1 MNTDTWQSY
10 SATESLRN
18 GDVTT
23 SSLAAKGFRSVRPN
37 LQDKRSPTPA
47 PPPPSHS
54 SHLSSVGS
62 SPSSYSPPLP
72 GPGECSSSSLV
83 LRHRSHSSGTM
94 SSYSHYPENTSLN
107 PNTRLTVPSTSSSSQ
122 SVYSQPQGS
131 GMFSPRLTPL
141 QVTES
146 PYTPGTYPHHEPV
159 LKDKPPLPQRGRHT
173 SSLSIRITPP
183 TPQVVTVPLLCQY
196 TVPSAGPPWT
206 GTQDTG
212 MALLLSPPAGQ
223 QVVPPIPPHRKTSPE
238 PTLPAYQPPLNR
250 PFHIRLSSDPS
261 KSPSL
266 PPPVP
271 MGPRTHSL
279 PPQGSSTPE
288 PSQSGASS
296 VLSCSYSDLST
307 AVLEEELQHC
317 ALLCATD
324 RSSQTPSPT
333 LSQTSAI
340 TDDTALTATTYTTAV
355 ANNYMAVNGNGGIT
369 GSSYSHLQRPFSPMS
384 YPPPPPLS
392 PSLGLLT
399 QARSAEV
406 RSPGY
411 PRMSRPPQATPA
423 EEEYQEVLGAPRG
436 GEGEKAPH
444 HAGIGPVDESGIP
457 IAIRTTV
464 DRPKDWYK
472 SMFKQI
478 HVVHKP
484 ENENMDPYNTTHT
497 VVNTDSHHR
506 SAPDYRP
513 AKSLQTHA
521 PPQTHTYR
529 PMTKSVSDN
538 GTCNVFRNTNSLTSP
553 SPMPPTPPPILS
565 SAHVRER
572 ERERDRGTIDRGTVD
587 KNQYGP
593 PDRKVDTRKYR
604 AEPRSIFDYE
614 PGKSSILE
622 QERQN
627 TSNSNLTEVDL
638 EDEPWYKFFAE
649 LEFGRPPPKK
659 RLDYIVE
666 SSLQQASAD
675 RNTDRPSSSTSDYRK
690 RRKSEVA
697 AQQPRPASTLTTSQS
712 TSSSLSGP
720 NSTTS
725 HNPVSWPV
733 ESPRSSSYSSGL
745 NSSGRPSEPPRS
757 SSYSSGLRQPV
768 ASSFPASPSRAKGGD
783 ISSTYSA
790 RFSCPGP
797 SPGPNH
803 NTSHDSVFPCLNDE
817 AIDCVEPPE
826 GSDESPDVCLKNG
839 WQAHVQSQNAEAWSS
854 AEEKPASPK
863 LKSWS
868 CDDLLAEDRGCP
880 GGSVGSQVRSESVDF
895 LSHEQQGKD
904 HSICDSPRRERTQ
917 HHSAHDAPGFLK
929 LYKKM
934 HHINR
939 QDLIGSQSSQ
949 VICSVKARILEYES
963 ELHKDRL
970 AGWRGFS
977 KEVPQDMVHNRISEF
992 ESLIQKSKSMP
1003 NLGGEG
1009 EATPGG
1015 PSGRGSSPQR
1025 RFSIESLLDED
1036 PPARNPPEG
1045 QPHYPRINAPTTNN
1059 CVPIHIQITG
1069 DHHHVYPQ
1077 RPASQQ
1083 EVYSD
1088 SDHDAIR
1095 SNLSDF
1101 IQIEGS
1107 SFCSESDY
1115 DRCSRTSSES
1125 PYGSGHYHH
1134 HHRHHNLN
1142 HNQQKHL
1149 VSNCK
1154 GRCPASYTRFSTMLK
1169 HERAKQLTAEDPESA
1184 QSKLAF
1190 LVSPVPFR
1198 RKRGSP
1204 PHSHMQAVSTHSRP
1218 PPRYKSSMYEA
1229 LDEALRD
1236 IYEHI
1241 RAERRRGSLPDNRIL
1256 HRLLDELLPDIPERS
1271 SSLRAL
1277 CRRSPSPEPSTVP
1290 GPQSLEQE
1298 QPYPSQPD
1306 GMPSPTCYQPEYC
1319 RLSHSASYHLTDPN
1333 NNSHVCE
1340 DDYYQD
1346 QEPARGHSYT
1356 DGGRHT
1362 PQIRMPTP
1370 EVREPARAVYD
1381 FKAQTVKELTFRKGE
1396 TVYIIRQ
1403 IDNNWYEGEHRG
1415 LLGIFPIS
1423 YVEKIPVSK
1432 KQQPARPPPPAQVRE
1447 IGEAVARY
1455 NFNADTN
1462 VELSLRKGER
1472 VILLS
1477 QVDQNWYEGKIPGSN
1492 KQGIFPVSYVDVV
1505 VKKFPTAKNPAHP
1518 NQEPS
1523 SLPQSLS
1530 ADRIHPVGSA
1540 KSSSTHPRF
1549 SPPSPS
1555 LSFRTPR
1562 SSLFPSP
1569 SPSTQRAHL
1578 QAVTND
1584 WINLTLGLSPSGTP
1598 APTPPPYPNSSLL
1611 ADLEALSTLVSPSP
1625 YPAPSHCLV
1634 SPSPAPTL
1642 GTLTSTPRNL
1652 TPSFREGHFI
1662 PITSP
1667 KAPIYPCSPEPRPS
1681 PLSSL
1686 PTTSGG
1692 TSFTSSPI
1700 SPMFGSPKYGSVVD
1714 LSQIQNNT
1722 SIKPIIDSQQ
1732 EKPFNPF
1739 SDTVALSP
1747 TSPKACS
1754 PIDLVVYEPSDCPS
1768 HSDHPSQSYP
1778 LSHTDPPSQ
1787 HENIVELNQFISKER
1802 NQFME
1807 DSTKD
1812 QVVDQEQE
1820 DDLCEEL
1827 VSIIQ
1832 GGDQSKGEEF
1842 YRQASDVTEEL
1853 PKLFIE
1859 EEPAESRKMT
1869 PPYNTFT
1876 PVCRDGAEQDKGSS
1890 VRLTSPPSQ
1899 QFTIPTLS
1907 TSTTSPKPLS
1917 PLISPCT
1924 TPPLPGVLHSPP
1936 PYNKQYP
1943 RLESRSSKVKRPLF
1957 TQDALNCGGEAFQV
1971 LYNYA
1976 PRNEDELELKEGDVV
1991 DVMERCDDGWFVGT
2005 SRRSTFFGTFPGNYV
2020 KQL

>member
-1 MNTDTWQSY
+1 MNTGNESHLSDSDVWQSY

-37 LQDKRSPTPA
+37 LQDKRSPTP
-47 PPPPSHS
+47 
-54 SHLSSVGS
+54 
-62 SPSSYSPPLP
+62 
-72 GPGECSSSSLV
+72 
-83 LRHRSHSSGTM
+83 
-94 SSYSHYPENTSLN
+94 
-107 PNTRLTVPSTSSSSQ
+107 
-122 SVYSQPQGS
+122 
-131 GMFSPRLTPL
+131 
-141 QVTES
+141 
-146 PYTPGTYPHHEPV
+146 
-159 LKDKPPLPQRGRHT
+159 
-173 SSLSIRITPP
+173 
-183 TPQVVTVPLLCQY
+183 
-196 TVPSAGPPWT
+196 
-206 GTQDTG
+206 
-212 MALLLSPPAGQ
+212 
-223 QVVPPIPPHRKTSPE
+223 VPPRPPHRKTSPE

-261 KSPSL
+261 KSPSH

-271 MGPRTHSL
+271 VGPRTHSL
-279 PPQGSSTPE
+279 PTQGPSTPE

-296 VLSCSYSDLST
+296 LLSCSYSDLST

-384 YPPPPPLS
+384 YPPPPSLS

-411 PRMSRPPQATPA
+411 PRMSRPPPATPA
-423 EEEYQEVLGAPRG
+423 EEEYQEVPGAPRG
-436 GEGEKAPH
+436 GEGGKAPH
-444 HAGIGPVDESGIP
+444 HTGIGPVDESGIP

-497 VVNTDSHHR
+497 VVNTDRHHR

-538 GTCNVFRNTNSLTSP
+538 STCNVFRNTNSLTSP

-572 ERERDRGTIDRGTVD
+572 ERERDRGTID

-627 TSNSNLTEVDL
+627 TSNSNPTEVDL

-666 SSLQQASAD
+666 SSLQQASTD
-675 RNTDRPSSSTSDYRK
+675 RNTDRPSSVHSSTSDYRK
-690 RRKSEVA
+690 RRKSEVT

-757 SSYSSGLRQPV
+757 SSYSSGLRKPV
-768 ASSFPASPSRAKGGD
+768 ASSSPASPSKAKGGD
-783 ISSTYSA
+783 ISNTYSA
-790 RFSCPGP
+790 HFSCPGP

-803 NTSHDSVFPCLNDE
+803 NTSHNSVFPCLNDE
-817 AIDCVEPPE
+817 AFDCVEPPE

-839 WQAHVQSQNAEAWSS
+839 WQAHIQSQNAEAWSS
-854 AEEKPASPK
+854 AEEKPTSPK

-895 LSHEQQGKD
+895 LSREQQGKD
-904 HSICDSPRRERTQ
+904 LSVCDSPLRERTQ

-970 AGWRGFS
+970 AGWRGYS
-977 KEVPQDMVHNRISEF
+977 EEVPQDMVHNRISEF

-1003 NLGGEG
+1003 NLGGGGEG
-1009 EATPGG
+1009 EVTPGG
-1015 PSGRGSSPQR
+1015 PSGKGSSPQR
-1025 RFSIESLLDED
+1025 CFSIESLLDED
-1036 PPARNPPEG
+1036 PPARNRPEG

-1134 HHRHHNLN
+1134 QHRHHNLN

-1204 PHSHMQAVSTHSRP
+1204 PHSHRQAVSTHSRP
-1218 PPRYKSSMYEA
+1218 PPCYKSSMCEA

-1256 HRLLDELLPDIPERS
+1256 HKLLDELLPDIPERS

-1277 CRRSPSPEPSTVP
+1277 CRHSPSPGPSPVP
-1290 GPQSLEQE
+1290 GPQTLEQE

-1306 GMPSPTCYQPEYC
+1306 GMPSPTCYQPEYS

-1346 QEPARGHSYT
+1346 QDPARGHSYA

-1362 PQIRMPTP
+1362 PQIRIPTP

-1492 KQGIFPVSYVDVV
+1492 KQGIFPVTYVDVV
-1505 VKKFPTAKNPAHP
+1505 VKKSPTAKNPAHHYI
-1518 NQEPS
+1518 EPS

-1540 KSSSTHPRF
+1540 
-1549 SPPSPS
+1549 
-1555 LSFRTPR
+1555 
-1562 SSLFPSP
+1562 
-1569 SPSTQRAHL
+1569 
-1578 QAVTND
+1578 
-1584 WINLTLGLSPSGTP
+1584 
-1598 APTPPPYPNSSLL
+1598 
-1611 ADLEALSTLVSPSP
+1611 
-1625 YPAPSHCLV
+1625 
-1634 SPSPAPTL
+1634 
-1642 GTLTSTPRNL
+1642 
-1652 TPSFREGHFI
+1652 
-1662 PITSP
+1662 
-1667 KAPIYPCSPEPRPS
+1667 
-1681 PLSSL
+1681 
-1686 PTTSGG
+1686 
-1692 TSFTSSPI
+1692 
-1700 SPMFGSPKYGSVVD
+1700 
-1714 LSQIQNNT
+1714 
-1722 SIKPIIDSQQ
+1722 
-1732 EKPFNPF
+1732 
-1739 SDTVALSP
+1739 
-1747 TSPKACS
+1747 
-1754 PIDLVVYEPSDCPS
+1754 
-1768 HSDHPSQSYP
+1768 
-1778 LSHTDPPSQ
+1778 
-1787 HENIVELNQFISKER
+1787 
-1802 NQFME
+1802 
-1807 DSTKD
+1807 
-1812 QVVDQEQE
+1812 
-1820 DDLCEEL
+1820 
-1827 VSIIQ
+1827 
-1832 GGDQSKGEEF
+1832 
-1842 YRQASDVTEEL
+1842 
-1853 PKLFIE
+1853 
-1859 EEPAESRKMT
+1859 
-1869 PPYNTFT
+1869 
-1876 PVCRDGAEQDKGSS
+1876 
-1890 VRLTSPPSQ
+1890 
-1899 QFTIPTLS
+1899 
-1907 TSTTSPKPLS
+1907 
-1917 PLISPCT
+1917 
-1924 TPPLPGVLHSPP
+1924 
-1936 PYNKQYP
+1936 
-1943 RLESRSSKVKRPLF
+1943 KRPLF

-1976 PRNEDELELKEGDVV
+1976 PRNEDELELKEGDIV

-2020 KQL
+2020 KRL

>member
-1 MNTDTWQSY
+1 MNTGNESHLSDSDVWQSY

-54 SHLSSVGS
+54 SHLSPVGS
-62 SPSSYSPPLP
+62 SPSSYCPPLH

-94 SSYSHYPENTSLN
+94 SSYSHCPENTSLN

-131 GMFSPRLTPL
+131 GMVSPRLTPL

-146 PYTPGTYPHHEPV
+146 SYTPGTYPHHEPV
-159 LKDKPPLPQRGRHT
+159 LKDKPPLPQKERHT

-183 TPQVVTVPLLCQY
+183 TPLVVTVPLLCQY
-196 TVPSAGPPWT
+196 TLPSAEPPWT
-206 GTQDTG
+206 GPQDTG
-212 MALLLSPPAGQ
+212 MALLLFPPAGR
-223 QVVPPIPPHRKTSPE
+223 QVVPPRPPHRKTSPE
-238 PTLPAYQPPLNR
+238 PTLQAYQPPLDR

-261 KSPSL
+261 KSPSH

-271 MGPRTHSL
+271 VGPRTHSL
-279 PPQGSSTPE
+279 PPQGPSTPE

-384 YPPPPPLS
+384 YPPPPSLS

-411 PRMSRPPQATPA
+411 PRMSRPPPATPA
-423 EEEYQEVLGAPRG
+423 EEEYQEVPGAPRG
-436 GEGEKAPH
+436 GEGGKAPH

-497 VVNTDSHHR
+497 VVNTDRHHR

-538 GTCNVFRNTNSLTSP
+538 STCNVFRNTNSFNLALTP
-553 SPMPPTPPPILS
+553 CPPHPLPHS
-565 SAHVRER
+565 HRHMFEKGSA
-572 ERERDRGTIDRGTVD
+572 RGTEARLKLFSIVTFGTSGPLHN
-587 KNQYGP
+587 KMSLYPLTRNQYGP

-622 QERQN
+622 QEIQN
-627 TSNSNLTEVDL
+627 TSNSNPTEIDL

-666 SSLQQASAD
+666 LLRLAPKWCGRAPKWLCLAPKWLCWLAKGWAWLQCCAGSQGAVPGSPKMCGALLGRERKRQLMNYYQASASVAGGMVIFSSQVYKEFPALFDIETLSSLQQASTD
-675 RNTDRPSSSTSDYRK
+675 RNTDRSSSVHSSTSDYRK

-712 TSSSLSGP
+712 TSSSLSGH

-725 HNPVSWPV
+725 HHPVSWPV
-733 ESPRSSSYSSGL
+733 ESPRNSSYSSGL

-768 ASSFPASPSRAKGGD
+768 ASSSPASPSKAKGGD
-783 ISSTYSA
+783 ISNTYSA
-790 RFSCPGP
+790 HFSCPGP

-803 NTSHDSVFPCLNDE
+803 NTSHNSVFPCLNDE
-817 AIDCVEPPE
+817 AFDCVEPPE
-826 GSDESPDVCLKNG
+826 GSDESPHVCLKNG

-854 AEEKPASPK
+854 AEEKPTSPK

-895 LSHEQQGKD
+895 LSREQQGKEL
-904 HSICDSPRRERTQ
+904 SVCDSPLRERTQ

-949 VICSVKARILEYES
+949 VICSVRARILEYES

-970 AGWRGFS
+970 AGWRGYS
-977 KEVPQDMVHNRISEF
+977 EEVPQDMVHNRISEF

-1003 NLGGEG
+1003 NLGGGGEG
-1009 EATPGG
+1009 EVNPGG

-1025 RFSIESLLDED
+1025 CFSIESLLDED
-1036 PPARNPPEG
+1036 PPARNRPEG
-1045 QPHYPRINAPTTNN
+1045 QPHYPRINTPTTNN

-1095 SNLSDF
+1095 SHLSDF

-1134 HHRHHNLN
+1134 QHRHHNLN

-1204 PHSHMQAVSTHSRP
+1204 PHSHRQAVSTHSRP
-1218 PPRYKSSMYEA
+1218 PPCYKSSMYEA

-1256 HRLLDELLPDIPERS
+1256 HKLLDELLPDIPERS

-1277 CRRSPSPEPSTVP
+1277 CRHSPSPGPSPVP
-1290 GPQSLEQE
+1290 GPQSQEQE

-1306 GMPSPTCYQPEYC
+1306 GMPSPTCYQPEYSH
-1319 RLSHSASYHLTDPN
+1319 LSHSASYHLTDPN

-1346 QEPARGHSYT
+1346 QDPTRGHSYA

-1362 PQIRMPTP
+1362 PQIRIPTP

-1462 VELSLRKGER
+1462 VELSLRK
-1472 VILLS
+1472 
-1477 QVDQNWYEGKIPGSN
+1477 
-1492 KQGIFPVSYVDVV
+1492 
-1505 VKKFPTAKNPAHP
+1505 A
-1518 NQEPS
+1518 
-1523 SLPQSLS
+1523 
-1530 ADRIHPVGSA
+1530 
-1540 KSSSTHPRF
+1540 
-1549 SPPSPS
+1549 
-1555 LSFRTPR
+1555 
-1562 SSLFPSP
+1562 
-1569 SPSTQRAHL
+1569 RA
-1578 QAVTND
+1578 
-1584 WINLTLGLSPSGTP
+1584 
-1598 APTPPPYPNSSLL
+1598 
-1611 ADLEALSTLVSPSP
+1611 
-1625 YPAPSHCLV
+1625 
-1634 SPSPAPTL
+1634 
-1642 GTLTSTPRNL
+1642 
-1652 TPSFREGHFI
+1652 
-1662 PITSP
+1662 
-1667 KAPIYPCSPEPRPS
+1667 S
-1681 PLSSL
+1681 PLSL
-1686 PTTSGG
+1686 HN
-1692 TSFTSSPI
+1692 F
-1700 SPMFGSPKYGSVVD
+1700 D
-1714 LSQIQNNT
+1714 SQI
-1722 SIKPIIDSQQ
+1722 
-1732 EKPFNPF
+1732 
-1739 SDTVALSP
+1739 V
-1747 TSPKACS
+1747 
-1754 PIDLVVYEPSDCPS
+1754 
-1768 HSDHPSQSYP
+1768 
-1778 LSHTDPPSQ
+1778 
-1787 HENIVELNQFISKER
+1787 
-1802 NQFME
+1802 
-1807 DSTKD
+1807 
-1812 QVVDQEQE
+1812 
-1820 DDLCEEL
+1820 
-1827 VSIIQ
+1827 
-1832 GGDQSKGEEF
+1832 
-1842 YRQASDVTEEL
+1842 
-1853 PKLFIE
+1853 
-1859 EEPAESRKMT
+1859 
-1869 PPYNTFT
+1869 
-1876 PVCRDGAEQDKGSS
+1876 
-1890 VRLTSPPSQ
+1890 
-1899 QFTIPTLS
+1899 
-1907 TSTTSPKPLS
+1907 
-1917 PLISPCT
+1917 
-1924 TPPLPGVLHSPP
+1924 
-1936 PYNKQYP
+1936 
-1943 RLESRSSKVKRPLF
+1943 
-1957 TQDALNCGGEAFQV
+1957 
-1971 LYNYA
+1971 
-1976 PRNEDELELKEGDVV
+1976 
-1991 DVMERCDDGWFVGT
+1991 
-2005 SRRSTFFGTFPGNYV
+2005 
-2020 KQL
+2020 

>member
-1 MNTDTWQSY
+1 MNTGNESHLSDSDTWQSY

-54 SHLSSVGS
+54 SHLSPVGS

-196 TVPSAGPPWT
+196 TLPSAGPPWT

-223 QVVPPIPPHRKTSPE
+223 QV
-238 PTLPAYQPPLNR
+238 
-250 PFHIRLSSDPS
+250 
-261 KSPSL
+261 
-266 PPPVP
+266 
-271 MGPRTHSL
+271 
-279 PPQGSSTPE
+279 
-288 PSQSGASS
+288 
-296 VLSCSYSDLST
+296 
-307 AVLEEELQHC
+307 
-317 ALLCATD
+317 
-324 RSSQTPSPT
+324 
-333 LSQTSAI
+333 
-340 TDDTALTATTYTTAV
+340 
-355 ANNYMAVNGNGGIT
+355 NYMAVNGNGGIT

-411 PRMSRPPQATPA
+411 PRMSHPPPATPA

-436 GEGEKAPH
+436 GDGEKAPH

-506 SAPDYRP
+506 SGPDYRP

-521 PPQTHTYR
+521 PPQIHTYR

-572 ERERDRGTIDRGTVD
+572 ERARDRGTIDRGTVD

-622 QERQN
+622 QERQ
-627 TSNSNLTEVDL
+627 
-638 EDEPWYKFFAE
+638 
-649 LEFGRPPPKK
+649 
-659 RLDYIVE
+659 

-817 AIDCVEPPE
+817 AVDCVEPPE

-977 KEVPQDMVHNRISEF
+977 EEVPQDMVHNRISEF

-1003 NLGGEG
+1003 NLGDEG

-1142 HNQQKHL
+1142 HNQQKVL

-1154 GRCPASYTRFSTMLK
+1154 GRCPASYTRFSTMLR

-1204 PHSHMQAVSTHSRP
+1204 PHSHRQAVSTHSRP

-1277 CRRSPSPEPSTVP
+1277 CRHSPSPEPSTVP

-1306 GMPSPTCYQPEYC
+1306 GMPSPTCYQPEYS
-1319 RLSHSASYHLTDPN
+1319 RLSHSASYNLTDPN

-1530 ADRIHPVGSA
+1530 ADRIHPVG
-1540 KSSSTHPRF
+1540 
-1549 SPPSPS
+1549 
-1555 LSFRTPR
+1555 
-1562 SSLFPSP
+1562 
-1569 SPSTQRAHL
+1569 
-1578 QAVTND
+1578 
-1584 WINLTLGLSPSGTP
+1584 
-1598 APTPPPYPNSSLL
+1598 L
-1611 ADLEALSTLVSPSP
+1611 A
-1625 YPAPSHCLV
+1625 
-1634 SPSPAPTL
+1634 
-1642 GTLTSTPRNL
+1642 
-1652 TPSFREGHFI
+1652 
-1662 PITSP
+1662 
-1667 KAPIYPCSPEPRPS
+1667 
-1681 PLSSL
+1681 
-1686 PTTSGG
+1686 
-1692 TSFTSSPI
+1692 
-1700 SPMFGSPKYGSVVD
+1700 
-1714 LSQIQNNT
+1714 
-1722 SIKPIIDSQQ
+1722 
-1732 EKPFNPF
+1732 
-1739 SDTVALSP
+1739 
-1747 TSPKACS
+1747 
-1754 PIDLVVYEPSDCPS
+1754 
-1768 HSDHPSQSYP
+1768 
-1778 LSHTDPPSQ
+1778 
-1787 HENIVELNQFISKER
+1787 
-1802 NQFME
+1802 
-1807 DSTKD
+1807 
-1812 QVVDQEQE
+1812 
-1820 DDLCEEL
+1820 
-1827 VSIIQ
+1827 
-1832 GGDQSKGEEF
+1832 
-1842 YRQASDVTEEL
+1842 
-1853 PKLFIE
+1853 
-1859 EEPAESRKMT
+1859 
-1869 PPYNTFT
+1869 
-1876 PVCRDGAEQDKGSS
+1876 
-1890 VRLTSPPSQ
+1890 
-1899 QFTIPTLS
+1899 
-1907 TSTTSPKPLS
+1907 
-1917 PLISPCT
+1917 
-1924 TPPLPGVLHSPP
+1924 
-1936 PYNKQYP
+1936 
-1943 RLESRSSKVKRPLF
+1943 KRPLF

>member
-1 MNTDTWQSY
+1 MNTGNESHLSDSDVWQSY

-54 SHLSSVGS
+54 SHLSPVGS
-62 SPSSYSPPLP
+62 SPSSYCPPLP

-83 LRHRSHSSGTM
+83 LRHRSHSSRTM
-94 SSYSHYPENTSLN
+94 SSYSHCPENTSLN

-131 GMFSPRLTPL
+131 GMVSPRLTPL

-159 LKDKPPLPQRGRHT
+159 LKDKPPLPQRERHT

-183 TPQVVTVPLLCQY
+183 TPLVVTVPLLCQY
-196 TVPSAGPPWT
+196 TLPSAEPPWT
-206 GTQDTG
+206 GPQDTG
-212 MALLLSPPAGQ
+212 MALLLFPPAGR
-223 QVVPPIPPHRKTSPE
+223 QVVPPRPPHRKTSPE

-261 KSPSL
+261 KSPSH

-271 MGPRTHSL
+271 VGPRTHSL
-279 PPQGSSTPE
+279 PTQGPSTPE

-296 VLSCSYSDLST
+296 LLSCSYSDLST

-384 YPPPPPLS
+384 YPPPPSLS

-411 PRMSRPPQATPA
+411 PRMSRPPPATPA
-423 EEEYQEVLGAPRG
+423 EEEYQEVPGAPRG
-436 GEGEKAPH
+436 GEGGKAPH
-444 HAGIGPVDESGIP
+444 HTGIGPVDESGIP

-497 VVNTDSHHR
+497 VVNTDRHHR

-538 GTCNVFRNTNSLTSP
+538 STCNVFRNTNSLTSP

-572 ERERDRGTIDRGTVD
+572 ERERDRGTID

-622 QERQN
+622 QERQ
-627 TSNSNLTEVDL
+627 
-638 EDEPWYKFFAE
+638 
-649 LEFGRPPPKK
+649 PPKK

-666 SSLQQASAD
+666 SSLQQASTD
-675 RNTDRPSSSTSDYRK
+675 RNTDRPSSVHSSTSDYRK
-690 RRKSEVA
+690 RRKSEVT

-757 SSYSSGLRQPV
+757 SSYSSGLRKPV
-768 ASSFPASPSRAKGGD
+768 ASSSPASPSKAKD
-783 ISSTYSA
+783 
-790 RFSCPGP
+790 
-797 SPGPNH
+797 
-803 NTSHDSVFPCLNDE
+803 
-817 AIDCVEPPE
+817 
-826 GSDESPDVCLKNG
+826 
-839 WQAHVQSQNAEAWSS
+839 
-854 AEEKPASPK
+854 
-863 LKSWS
+863 
-868 CDDLLAEDRGCP
+868 
-880 GGSVGSQVRSESVDF
+880 
-895 LSHEQQGKD
+895 
-904 HSICDSPRRERTQ
+904 
-917 HHSAHDAPGFLK
+917 
-929 LYKKM
+929 
-934 HHINR
+934 
-939 QDLIGSQSSQ
+939 QD
-949 VICSVKARILEYES
+949 
-963 ELHKDRL
+963 
-970 AGWRGFS
+970 
-977 KEVPQDMVHNRISEF
+977 
-992 ESLIQKSKSMP
+992 
-1003 NLGGEG
+1003 
-1009 EATPGG
+1009 
-1015 PSGRGSSPQR
+1015 
-1025 RFSIESLLDED
+1025 
-1036 PPARNPPEG
+1036 
-1045 QPHYPRINAPTTNN
+1045 
-1059 CVPIHIQITG
+1059 
-1069 DHHHVYPQ
+1069 
-1077 RPASQQ
+1077 
-1083 EVYSD
+1083 
-1088 SDHDAIR
+1088 
-1095 SNLSDF
+1095 
-1101 IQIEGS
+1101 
-1107 SFCSESDY
+1107 
-1115 DRCSRTSSES
+1115 
-1125 PYGSGHYHH
+1125 
-1134 HHRHHNLN
+1134 
-1142 HNQQKHL
+1142 
-1149 VSNCK
+1149 
-1154 GRCPASYTRFSTMLK
+1154 
-1169 HERAKQLTAEDPESA
+1169 
-1184 QSKLAF
+1184 
-1190 LVSPVPFR
+1190 
-1198 RKRGSP
+1198 
-1204 PHSHMQAVSTHSRP
+1204 
-1218 PPRYKSSMYEA
+1218 
-1229 LDEALRD
+1229 
-1236 IYEHI
+1236 
-1241 RAERRRGSLPDNRIL
+1241 
-1256 HRLLDELLPDIPERS
+1256 
-1271 SSLRAL
+1271 
-1277 CRRSPSPEPSTVP
+1277 
-1290 GPQSLEQE
+1290 
-1298 QPYPSQPD
+1298 
-1306 GMPSPTCYQPEYC
+1306 
-1319 RLSHSASYHLTDPN
+1319 
-1333 NNSHVCE
+1333 
-1340 DDYYQD
+1340 
-1346 QEPARGHSYT
+1346 PARGHSYA

-1362 PQIRMPTP
+1362 PQIRIPTP

-1492 KQGIFPVSYVDVV
+1492 KQGIFPVTYVDVV
-1505 VKKFPTAKNPAHP
+1505 VKKSPTAKNPAHHYI
-1518 NQEPS
+1518 EPS

-1540 KSSSTHPRF
+1540 
-1549 SPPSPS
+1549 
-1555 LSFRTPR
+1555 
-1562 SSLFPSP
+1562 
-1569 SPSTQRAHL
+1569 
-1578 QAVTND
+1578 
-1584 WINLTLGLSPSGTP
+1584 
-1598 APTPPPYPNSSLL
+1598 
-1611 ADLEALSTLVSPSP
+1611 
-1625 YPAPSHCLV
+1625 
-1634 SPSPAPTL
+1634 
-1642 GTLTSTPRNL
+1642 
-1652 TPSFREGHFI
+1652 
-1662 PITSP
+1662 
-1667 KAPIYPCSPEPRPS
+1667 
-1681 PLSSL
+1681 
-1686 PTTSGG
+1686 
-1692 TSFTSSPI
+1692 
-1700 SPMFGSPKYGSVVD
+1700 
-1714 LSQIQNNT
+1714 
-1722 SIKPIIDSQQ
+1722 
-1732 EKPFNPF
+1732 
-1739 SDTVALSP
+1739 
-1747 TSPKACS
+1747 
-1754 PIDLVVYEPSDCPS
+1754 
-1768 HSDHPSQSYP
+1768 
-1778 LSHTDPPSQ
+1778 
-1787 HENIVELNQFISKER
+1787 
-1802 NQFME
+1802 
-1807 DSTKD
+1807 
-1812 QVVDQEQE
+1812 
-1820 DDLCEEL
+1820 
-1827 VSIIQ
+1827 
-1832 GGDQSKGEEF
+1832 
-1842 YRQASDVTEEL
+1842 
-1853 PKLFIE
+1853 
-1859 EEPAESRKMT
+1859 
-1869 PPYNTFT
+1869 
-1876 PVCRDGAEQDKGSS
+1876 
-1890 VRLTSPPSQ
+1890 
-1899 QFTIPTLS
+1899 
-1907 TSTTSPKPLS
+1907 
-1917 PLISPCT
+1917 
-1924 TPPLPGVLHSPP
+1924 
-1936 PYNKQYP
+1936 
-1943 RLESRSSKVKRPLF
+1943 KRPLF

-1976 PRNEDELELKEGDVV
+1976 PRNEDELELKEGDIV

-2020 KQL
+2020 KRL

>member
-1 MNTDTWQSY
+1 MNTGNESHLSDSDTWQSY

-37 LQDKRSPTPA
+37 LQDKRSPTP
-47 PPPPSHS
+47 
-54 SHLSSVGS
+54 
-62 SPSSYSPPLP
+62 
-72 GPGECSSSSLV
+72 
-83 LRHRSHSSGTM
+83 
-94 SSYSHYPENTSLN
+94 
-107 PNTRLTVPSTSSSSQ
+107 
-122 SVYSQPQGS
+122 
-131 GMFSPRLTPL
+131 
-141 QVTES
+141 
-146 PYTPGTYPHHEPV
+146 
-159 LKDKPPLPQRGRHT
+159 
-173 SSLSIRITPP
+173 
-183 TPQVVTVPLLCQY
+183 
-196 TVPSAGPPWT
+196 
-206 GTQDTG
+206 
-212 MALLLSPPAGQ
+212 
-223 QVVPPIPPHRKTSPE
+223 
-238 PTLPAYQPPLNR
+238 
-250 PFHIRLSSDPS
+250 
-261 KSPSL
+261 
-266 PPPVP
+266 
-271 MGPRTHSL
+271 
-279 PPQGSSTPE
+279 
-288 PSQSGASS
+288 
-296 VLSCSYSDLST
+296 
-307 AVLEEELQHC
+307 
-317 ALLCATD
+317 
-324 RSSQTPSPT
+324 
-333 LSQTSAI
+333 
-340 TDDTALTATTYTTAV
+340 
-355 ANNYMAVNGNGGIT
+355 NYMAVNGNGGIT

-411 PRMSRPPQATPA
+411 PRMSHPPPATPA

-436 GEGEKAPH
+436 GDGEKAPH

-506 SAPDYRP
+506 SGPDYRP

-521 PPQTHTYR
+521 PPQIHTYR

-572 ERERDRGTIDRGTVD
+572 ERARDRGTIDRGTVD

-622 QERQN
+622 QERQ
-627 TSNSNLTEVDL
+627 
-638 EDEPWYKFFAE
+638 
-649 LEFGRPPPKK
+649 
-659 RLDYIVE
+659 

-817 AIDCVEPPE
+817 AVDCVEPPE

-977 KEVPQDMVHNRISEF
+977 EEVPQDMVHNRISEF

-1003 NLGGEG
+1003 NLGDEG

-1142 HNQQKHL
+1142 HNQQKVL

-1154 GRCPASYTRFSTMLK
+1154 GRCPASYTRFSTMLR

-1204 PHSHMQAVSTHSRP
+1204 PHSHRQAVSTHSRP

-1277 CRRSPSPEPSTVP
+1277 CRHSPSPEPSTVP

-1306 GMPSPTCYQPEYC
+1306 GMPSPTCYQPEYS
-1319 RLSHSASYHLTDPN
+1319 RLSHSASYNLTDPN

-1530 ADRIHPVGSA
+1530 ADRIHPVG
-1540 KSSSTHPRF
+1540 
-1549 SPPSPS
+1549 
-1555 LSFRTPR
+1555 
-1562 SSLFPSP
+1562 
-1569 SPSTQRAHL
+1569 
-1578 QAVTND
+1578 
-1584 WINLTLGLSPSGTP
+1584 
-1598 APTPPPYPNSSLL
+1598 L
-1611 ADLEALSTLVSPSP
+1611 A
-1625 YPAPSHCLV
+1625 
-1634 SPSPAPTL
+1634 
-1642 GTLTSTPRNL
+1642 
-1652 TPSFREGHFI
+1652 
-1662 PITSP
+1662 
-1667 KAPIYPCSPEPRPS
+1667 
-1681 PLSSL
+1681 
-1686 PTTSGG
+1686 
-1692 TSFTSSPI
+1692 
-1700 SPMFGSPKYGSVVD
+1700 
-1714 LSQIQNNT
+1714 
-1722 SIKPIIDSQQ
+1722 
-1732 EKPFNPF
+1732 
-1739 SDTVALSP
+1739 
-1747 TSPKACS
+1747 
-1754 PIDLVVYEPSDCPS
+1754 
-1768 HSDHPSQSYP
+1768 
-1778 LSHTDPPSQ
+1778 
-1787 HENIVELNQFISKER
+1787 
-1802 NQFME
+1802 
-1807 DSTKD
+1807 
-1812 QVVDQEQE
+1812 
-1820 DDLCEEL
+1820 
-1827 VSIIQ
+1827 
-1832 GGDQSKGEEF
+1832 
-1842 YRQASDVTEEL
+1842 
-1853 PKLFIE
+1853 
-1859 EEPAESRKMT
+1859 
-1869 PPYNTFT
+1869 
-1876 PVCRDGAEQDKGSS
+1876 
-1890 VRLTSPPSQ
+1890 
-1899 QFTIPTLS
+1899 
-1907 TSTTSPKPLS
+1907 
-1917 PLISPCT
+1917 
-1924 TPPLPGVLHSPP
+1924 
-1936 PYNKQYP
+1936 
-1943 RLESRSSKVKRPLF
+1943 KRPLF

>member
-1 MNTDTWQSY
+1 MPWLS
-10 SATESLRN
+10 
-18 GDVTT
+18 
-23 SSLAAKGFRSVRPN
+23 K
-37 LQDKRSPTPA
+37 A

-54 SHLSSVGS
+54 SHLSPVAS
-62 SPSSYSPPLP
+62 SPPPYSPPLP
-72 GPGECSSSSLV
+72 GPGECSSLV
-83 LRHRSHSSGTM
+83 LRHRSHSSESM

-107 PNTRLTVPSTSSSSQ
+107 PNTRLTIPSTSSSSQ
-122 SVYSQPQGS
+122 TVHSQPQGS
-131 GMFSPRLTPL
+131 DMVSPRLTPL
-141 QVTES
+141 QATES
-146 PYTPGTYPHHEPV
+146 AYPPGAQSHPHHEPV
-159 LKDKPPLPQRGRHT
+159 IKDKPPLPQRERHT

-183 TPQVVTVPLLCQY
+183 TPLVVTVPLLCQY
-196 TVPSAGPPWT
+196 PLPSAGPLWT
-206 GTQDTG
+206 GPQDTG
-212 MALLLSPPAGQ
+212 TALLLSPPAGR
-223 QVVPPIPPHRKTSPE
+223 QVLQVPPRPPHRQTSPE
-238 PTLPAYQPPLNR
+238 LTLPAYQPPLNR
-250 PFHIRLSSDPS
+250 PFHIHLSSDPS

-271 MGPRTHSL
+271 VGPRTPSL
-279 PPQGSSTPE
+279 PPQGPSTPE
-288 PSQSGASS
+288 PSQSGATS

-307 AVLEEELQHC
+307 AFLEEELQHC

-340 TDDTALTATTYTTAV
+340 TDNTALTATTSTTTA
-355 ANNYMAVNGNGGIT
+355 ANNYMTVNGNRGIT

-384 YPPPPPLS
+384 YPPPPSL
-392 PSLGLLT
+392 SLGLLT

-406 RSPGY
+406 RSPVY
-411 PRMSRPPQATPA
+411 PRMSRPPPTTPA
-423 EEEYQEVLGAPRG
+423 EEGYQEVPGAPGG
-436 GEGEKAPH
+436 GEGGKGPH
-444 HAGIGPVDESGIP
+444 YAGIGPVDESGIP

-484 ENENMDPYNTTHT
+484 ENEHADPYNTTHT
-497 VVNTDSHHR
+497 VVNTDSRHR

-513 AKSLQTHA
+513 AKSLQTNA

-538 GTCNVFRNTNSLTSP
+538 GMCNVFRNTNSLTSP
-553 SPMPPTPPPILS
+553 SPVPPTPPPIPS
-565 SAHVRER
+565 SAHVRDR
-572 ERERDRGTIDRGTVD
+572 ERERDRGTVDRGTVD
-587 KNQYGP
+587 TNQYGP

-622 QERQN
+622 QERQ
-627 TSNSNLTEVDL
+627 
-638 EDEPWYKFFAE
+638 
-649 LEFGRPPPKK
+649 
-659 RLDYIVE
+659 
-666 SSLQQASAD
+666 SSHQHASAD

-690 RRKSEVA
+690 RRKSELA
-697 AQQPRPASTLTTSQS
+697 AQQPRPASILTTSHS
-712 TSSSLSGP
+712 TSSSLPGP

-725 HNPVSWPV
+725 QNPVSWPV
-733 ESPRSSSYSSGL
+733 EPPRSSSYSSGL

-757 SSYSSGLRQPV
+757 SSYSSGLRKPV
-768 ASSFPASPSRAKGGD
+768 ASSSPASPSRAKGGD
-783 ISSTYSA
+783 ISNTYSA
-790 RFSCPGP
+790 HFSCPG
-797 SPGPNH
+797 SNH

-817 AIDCVEPPE
+817 AVDCVEPPE
-826 GSDESPDVCLKNG
+826 GSDVCLKNG
-839 WQAHVQSQNAEAWSS
+839 WQAHDQIQNVEAWSS

-868 CDDLLAEDRGCP
+868 CDNLLTEDRGCP
-880 GGSVGSQVRSESVDF
+880 GGSVGPQVRSESVDF
-895 LSHEQQGKD
+895 LSREQKEGKD
-904 HSICDSPRRERTQ
+904 HSVCDSPQKERTQ

-970 AGWRGFS
+970 TGWRGYS
-977 KEVPQDMVHNRISEF
+977 EEVPQDMVHDRISAF

-1003 NLGGEG
+1003 NLGGGGEG

-1025 RFSIESLLDED
+1025 RFSIESLPDKD

-1045 QPHYPRINAPTTNN
+1045 QPHYPRINAHTTHNTHN

-1125 PYGSGHYHH
+1125 PYGSGHHHHH

-1154 GRCPASYTRFSTMLK
+1154 GRCPASYTRFTTMLK

-1204 PHSHMQAVSTHSRP
+1204 PHSHRQAGSTRSRP

-1229 LDEALRD
+1229 LDEALWD

-1241 RAERRRGSLPDNRIL
+1241 RAERRRGSLPDNSIL

-1277 CRRSPSPEPSTVP
+1277 CRRSPIP

-1298 QPYPSQPD
+1298 QPYSSQPD
-1306 GMPSPTCYQPEYC
+1306 GMPSPACYQPEYS

-1340 DDYYQD
+1340 EDCYQD
-1346 QEPARGHSYT
+1346 QEPSRGHSYA
-1356 DGGRHT
+1356 DGGRHP
-1362 PQIRMPTP
+1362 PQSRMPTP
-1370 EVREPARAVYD
+1370 EVREPARAIYD
-1381 FKAQTVKELTFRKGE
+1381 FKAQTVKELSFRKGE
-1396 TVYIIRQ
+1396 TVYIVRQ

-1415 LLGIFPIS
+1415 LVGIFPIS
-1423 YVEKIPVSK
+1423 YVEKIPVCK

-1477 QVDQNWYEGKIPGSN
+1477 QVDQNWYEGKIPESN

-1505 VKKFPTAKNPAHP
+1505 VKKSPAANNPAHHYL
-1518 NQEPS
+1518 EPS

-1540 KSSSTHPRF
+1540 KPSSMRPRF
-1549 SPPSPS
+1549 SPSSPS

-1562 SSLFPSP
+1562 SSLSSSP

-1578 QAVTND
+1578 QAITND
-1584 WINLTLGLSPSGTP
+1584 WINLTLGLSPSCTP

-1625 YPAPSHCLV
+1625 YPAPGHRLV
-1634 SPSPAPTL
+1634 SPSPAPTF
-1642 GTLTSTPRNL
+1642 GSVPSTPRNL
-1652 TPSFREGHFI
+1652 TPSLREGHFI

-1667 KAPIYPCSPEPRPS
+1667 KAPIYPCSPEPSPS
-1681 PLSSL
+1681 PLPSL

-1692 TSFTSSPI
+1692 TSFTSSPT
-1700 SPMFGSPKYGSVVD
+1700 SPMFWSPKYGSVVD

-1732 EKPFNPF
+1732 EKPFDPL
-1739 SDTVALSP
+1739 SDPAALSP

-1754 PIDLVVYEPSDCPS
+1754 PINLVVYEPSDCPS
-1768 HSDHPSQSYP
+1768 H
-1778 LSHTDPPSQ
+1778 TDPPSQ
-1787 HENIVELNQFISKER
+1787 RENIVELNQFISTEHNLSTNEINQFMDNNLSTKEI

-1807 DSTKD
+1807 DSIKD

-1832 GGDQSKGEEF
+1832 GGDQSKGDFSSQGEGF

-1859 EEPAESRKMT
+1859 EEPAESRQMA

-1876 PVCRDGAEQDKGSS
+1876 PVCREGAEQDKADVSQGAS

-1899 QFTIPTLS
+1899 QFTISTLP
-1907 TSTTSPKPLS
+1907 TSTTSPKTLS
-1917 PLISPCT
+1917 PLDSPCT
-1924 TPPLPGVLHSPP
+1924 TPPLPGVLHSPS

-1943 RLESRSSKVKRPLF
+1943 RLEPRSPKVKPVKREVVVVGKPPRSPVMSRRSCGSPSRAQSYSPSHRRPAF
-1957 TQDALNCGGEAFQV
+1957 TQDALNCGGEPFQV

-2020 KQL
+2020 KRL

>member
-1 MNTDTWQSY
+1 MNTGNESHLSDSDTWQSY

-54 SHLSSVGS
+54 SHLSPVGS

-196 TVPSAGPPWT
+196 TLPSAGPPWT

-250 PFHIRLSSDPS
+250 PFHIRLSSDTS

-271 MGPRTHSL
+271 VGPRTHSL
-279 PPQGSSTPE
+279 APQGPSTPE

-411 PRMSRPPQATPA
+411 PRMSHPPPATPA

-436 GEGEKAPH
+436 GDGEKAPH

-506 SAPDYRP
+506 SGPDYRP

-521 PPQTHTYR
+521 PPQIHTYR

-572 ERERDRGTIDRGTVD
+572 ERARDRGTIDRGTVD

-622 QERQN
+622 QERQ
-627 TSNSNLTEVDL
+627 
-638 EDEPWYKFFAE
+638 
-649 LEFGRPPPKK
+649 
-659 RLDYIVE
+659 

-768 ASSFPASPSRAKGGD
+768 ASSFPASPSRAK
-783 ISSTYSA
+783 
-790 RFSCPGP
+790 
-797 SPGPNH
+797 
-803 NTSHDSVFPCLNDE
+803 
-817 AIDCVEPPE
+817 
-826 GSDESPDVCLKNG
+826 
-839 WQAHVQSQNAEAWSS
+839 
-854 AEEKPASPK
+854 
-863 LKSWS
+863 
-868 CDDLLAEDRGCP
+868 
-880 GGSVGSQVRSESVDF
+880 
-895 LSHEQQGKD
+895 
-904 HSICDSPRRERTQ
+904 
-917 HHSAHDAPGFLK
+917 
-929 LYKKM
+929 
-934 HHINR
+934 
-939 QDLIGSQSSQ
+939 
-949 VICSVKARILEYES
+949 
-963 ELHKDRL
+963 
-970 AGWRGFS
+970 
-977 KEVPQDMVHNRISEF
+977 
-992 ESLIQKSKSMP
+992 
-1003 NLGGEG
+1003 
-1009 EATPGG
+1009 
-1015 PSGRGSSPQR
+1015 
-1025 RFSIESLLDED
+1025 
-1036 PPARNPPEG
+1036 
-1045 QPHYPRINAPTTNN
+1045 
-1059 CVPIHIQITG
+1059 
-1069 DHHHVYPQ
+1069 
-1077 RPASQQ
+1077 
-1083 EVYSD
+1083 
-1088 SDHDAIR
+1088 
-1095 SNLSDF
+1095 
-1101 IQIEGS
+1101 
-1107 SFCSESDY
+1107 
-1115 DRCSRTSSES
+1115 
-1125 PYGSGHYHH
+1125 
-1134 HHRHHNLN
+1134 
-1142 HNQQKHL
+1142 
-1149 VSNCK
+1149 
-1154 GRCPASYTRFSTMLK
+1154 
-1169 HERAKQLTAEDPESA
+1169 
-1184 QSKLAF
+1184 
-1190 LVSPVPFR
+1190 
-1198 RKRGSP
+1198 
-1204 PHSHMQAVSTHSRP
+1204 
-1218 PPRYKSSMYEA
+1218 
-1229 LDEALRD
+1229 
-1236 IYEHI
+1236 
-1241 RAERRRGSLPDNRIL
+1241 
-1256 HRLLDELLPDIPERS
+1256 
-1271 SSLRAL
+1271 
-1277 CRRSPSPEPSTVP
+1277 
-1290 GPQSLEQE
+1290 
-1298 QPYPSQPD
+1298 
-1306 GMPSPTCYQPEYC
+1306 
-1319 RLSHSASYHLTDPN
+1319 
-1333 NNSHVCE
+1333 
-1340 DDYYQD
+1340 D

-1530 ADRIHPVGSA
+1530 ADRIHPVGLA

-1584 WINLTLGLSPSGTP
+1584 WINLTLGLSPSCTP

-1634 SPSPAPTL
+1634 SSSPAPTL
-1642 GTLTSTPRNL
+1642 GTITSTPRNL

-1714 LSQIQNNT
+1714 MSQIQNNT

-1732 EKPFNPF
+1732 EKPFDPF

-1754 PIDLVVYEPSDCPS
+1754 PIDLVVYEPSDCRS
-1768 HSDHPSQSYP
+1768 HSDYPSQSYP

-1787 HENIVELNQFISKER
+1787 HENIVELNQFISKEM
-1802 NQFME
+1802 NQLME

-1832 GGDQSKGEEF
+1832 GGDQSKEEEF

-1943 RLESRSSKVKRPLF
+1943 RLESRSSKVKPVKREVVVVGKPPRSPVMSRRSCGSPSRAQSYSPSHRRPLF